1 MSTSNTHWRKFHE
14 TEFLGSFDLVE
25 QGLEE
30 KILTIENVVGKTV
43 KDDKGRDEVVLTCS
57 FLEEKKPMVLNA
69 TNCKAIQVVS
79 GTPIIENWSGVR
91 VTLYI
96 QKGIKAFGKVVDG
109 LRIRDFKPKAQID
122 PTEAIEKLKGAL
134 DIQDLQTIW
143 KSLSKDEQQ
152 NKSII
157 NTKNTM
163 KNELS

>member
-1 MSTSNTHWRKFHE
+1 MESKTHWRKFHE

-25 QGLEE
+25 QGVEE
-30 KILTIENVVGKTV
+30 KILTIENVFSKTV
-43 KDDKGRDEVVLTCS
+43 KDEKGRDEIVLTCKFS
-57 FLEEKKPMVLNA
+57 EEKKPMVLNA

-79 GTPIIENWSGVR
+79 GTPMIESWKGVR
-91 VTLYI
+91 ITLYI

-109 LRIRDFKPKAQID
+109 LRIRDFKPKANID
-122 PTEAIEKLKGAL
+122 PTEAIEKLNGAL
-134 DIQDLQTIW
+134 DLADLQSIW